1 MPYLEAV
8 SPNLVVQSIVRV
20 DDAVWTAS
28 APEIN
33 AAAAQRGYS
42 FNVYDTEEAGAIE
55 RNCESLG
62 EVLNWISTLN
72 PDED

>member
-8 SPNLVVQSIVRV
+8 SPNRVIQSIVRV
-20 DDAVWTAS
+20 DDAVWS
-28 APEIN
+28 SHAPEIN

-42 FNVYDTEEAGAIE
+42 FNVYDTEETGAIE

-62 EVLNWISTLN
+62 EVLAWISTLN
-72 PDED
+72 ADED

>member
-8 SPNLVVQSIVRV
+8 SPNRVIQSIVRV
-20 DDAVWTAS
+20 DDAVWS
-28 APEIN
+28 SHAPEIN

-42 FNVYDTEEAGAIE
+42 FNVYDTEETGAIE

-62 EVLNWISTLN
+62 EVLAWISTLN